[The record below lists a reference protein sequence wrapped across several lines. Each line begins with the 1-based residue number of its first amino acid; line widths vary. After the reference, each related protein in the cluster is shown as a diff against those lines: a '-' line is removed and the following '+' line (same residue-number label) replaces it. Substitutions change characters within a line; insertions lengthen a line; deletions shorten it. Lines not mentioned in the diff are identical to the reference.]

1 MSVPAAGP
9 PKGSD
14 RPPGAGA
21 GSLKGD
27 DMASCQVMGPAATT
41 LNIAAPT
48 GVPSVL
54 DERSRPLVL
63 RP

>member
-1 MSVPAAGP
+1 MSVAAAGR

-14 RPPGAGA
+14 RPPSAGT

-27 DMASCQVMGPAATT
+27 DMASCQVMGPAATK
-41 LNIAAPT
+41 LNIAAPA
-48 GVPSVL
+48 GMPSVL
-54 DERSRPLVL
+54 DERNRPPVL

>member
-1 MSVPAAGP
+1 MSVPAAGR

-14 RPPGAGA
+14 RPPGAGT

-27 DMASCQVMGPAATT
+27 DMASCQVMGPAATK
-41 LNIAAPT
+41 LDIAART
-48 GVPSVL
+48 GMPSML
-54 DERSRPLVL
+54 DEWSRPLVL